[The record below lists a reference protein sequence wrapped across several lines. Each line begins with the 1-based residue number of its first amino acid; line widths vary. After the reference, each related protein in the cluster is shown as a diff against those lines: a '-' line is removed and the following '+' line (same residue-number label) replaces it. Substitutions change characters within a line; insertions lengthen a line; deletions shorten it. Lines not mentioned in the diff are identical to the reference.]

1 MNTFTQFIKSGLFDT
16 KITRYENQNC
26 HKMIFEMTNDDLLHV
41 KNPLKHLF
49 VQYQNDQNK

>member
-16 KITRYENQNC
+16 KITRYENQNH